1 MKMKRFKEQLVDDKA
16 FEEWAKEM
24 KCEALEMFCR
34 RGFKKELEDYEYKEI
49 YTVLGKK
56 LTSYH

>member
-1 MKMKRFKEQLVDDKA
+1 MD
-16 FEEWAKEM
+16 
-24 KCEALEMFCR
+24 CEAVEMFCR
-34 RGFKKELEDYEYKEI
+34 KGFKKELEGYEYKEI